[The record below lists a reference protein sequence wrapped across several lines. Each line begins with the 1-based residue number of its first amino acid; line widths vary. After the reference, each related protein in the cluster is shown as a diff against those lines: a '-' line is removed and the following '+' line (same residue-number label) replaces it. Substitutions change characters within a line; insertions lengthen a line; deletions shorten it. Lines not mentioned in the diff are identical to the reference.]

1 MNRTKRGKKLDLET
15 LLIIFT
21 ISIMEAVGVIV
32 FISSVTGINFFE
44 AGVFGIL
51 GMFVGMSGII
61 FAILSILNTK

>member
-44 AGVFGIL
+44 AGVSGIL